1 MQASLSSSAY
11 GMLSCC
17 VHHRRFAPSVPVLL
31 PPSTVSSGP
40 VPKRNNGQCLRRSS
54 TTCPSRAQQQTGCV
68 YLLPF
73 GHLRGRRG
81 LWFVVHGCVAGVPAA
96 VSFFAALSL
105 CASLAHSSL
114 PRSLRSVCR
123 KLSQWKSTRTQLL
136 SSLTFDVDNQKISG

>member
-1 MQASLSSSAY
+1 MASASI
-11 GMLSCC
+11 
-17 VHHRRFAPSVPVLL
+17 VPSPLAHPEL
-31 PPSTVSSGP
+31 
-40 VPKRNNGQCLRRSS
+40 NNNKQKQGV
-54 TTCPSRAQQQTGCV
+54 GCV

-114 PRSLRSVCR
+114 PTSLRSVCR
-123 KLSQWKSTRTQLL
+123 ELLSMDSTRAQLL
-136 SSLTFDVDNQKISG
+136 SSRIFDVDNQKILG